1 VGGGWER
8 LHFFPSSERLMPVYR
23 HASFSSDALTRM
35 EQAVQRYPR
44 SFASAF
50 STLLRRVYGD
60 PRVLEWASF
69 SEQVTIT
76 NALLWKTFFSP
87 QDVSFPGLV
96 YLDQEALVV
105 RLLLQHH
112 MEQSTDLHTFLFDPA
127 LHAQI
132 EILFDGIPGAFS
144 TKEQK
149 GTFLFWLLPPGHAHR
164 IPLVRDGQA
173 LVSRDGVHRIP
184 LEPAVIRSLLER
196 QELVPSIMLSL
207 VTLSCYY
214 GLKCLGGFSQ
224 VNYLTWMEEAWQ
236 KLFGNPLLPDD
247 GYTSSL
253 CGDLM
258 IGFLELPSGRVPA
271 TGIDFALYSDE
282 TSRAR
287 FIEAT
292 RSLTLREAL
301 QMMLPELYRIL
312 YALPDRDPALASLT
326 SRDMEE
332 MLGISEQIPSSLSSS
347 PFLS

>member
-1 VGGGWER
+1 
-8 LHFFPSSERLMPVYR
+8 
-23 HASFSSDALTRM
+23 
-35 EQAVQRYPR
+35 
-44 SFASAF
+44 
-50 STLLRRVYGD
+50 
-60 PRVLEWASF
+60 
-69 SEQVTIT
+69 
-76 NALLWKTFFSP
+76 
-87 QDVSFPGLV
+87 
-96 YLDQEALVV
+96 
-105 RLLLQHH
+105 
-112 MEQSTDLHTFLFDPA
+112 
-127 LHAQI
+127 
-132 EILFDGIPGAFS
+132 
-144 TKEQK
+144 
-149 GTFLFWLLPPGHAHR
+149 
-164 IPLVRDGQA
+164 
-173 LVSRDGVHRIP
+173 
-184 LEPAVIRSLLER
+184 
-196 QELVPSIMLSL
+196 
-207 VTLSCYY
+207 
-214 GLKCLGGFSQ
+214 
-224 VNYLTWMEEAWQ
+224 MEEAWQ